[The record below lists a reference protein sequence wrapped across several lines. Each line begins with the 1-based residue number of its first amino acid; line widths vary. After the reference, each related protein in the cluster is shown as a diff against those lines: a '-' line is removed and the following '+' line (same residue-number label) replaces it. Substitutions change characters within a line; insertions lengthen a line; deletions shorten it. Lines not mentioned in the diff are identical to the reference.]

1 MTKFRG
7 QGSEPIVVRA
17 LSLGATKGRVHLGSA
32 SYPCSLGRSG
42 RKAIKREGDGATP
55 IGSWR
60 MVEVRYRADRVRRPI
75 CRIALR
81 ALHPDDGWCDAVAD
95 RNYNRHVRHPYPASA
110 EHMWRTDH
118 LYDIVVVL
126 DHNRRPRMRGAGSA
140 IFMHLARPGYRP
152 TEGCVALREVHL
164 RQLLRRASRRLL
176 HVVA

>member
-7 QGSEPIVVRA
+7 QGPEPIVVRA

-81 ALHPDDGWCDAVAD
+81 ALH
-95 RNYNRHVRHPYPASA
+95 
-110 EHMWRTDH
+110 MWRTDH